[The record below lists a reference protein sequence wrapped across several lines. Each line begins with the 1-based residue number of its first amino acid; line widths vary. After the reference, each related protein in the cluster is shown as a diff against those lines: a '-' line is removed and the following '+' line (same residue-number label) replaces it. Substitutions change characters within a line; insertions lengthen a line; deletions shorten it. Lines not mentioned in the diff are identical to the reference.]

1 MRRALAA
8 SLALLVAGCQPPLT
22 IAFETPKPPPATAA
36 AEGNTTS
43 FNCFEA
49 STPAEHAVCSDAT
62 LAQRDLAM
70 GRAFH
75 TALRNADL
83 FSRDAILA
91 GQSGWSA
98 GLATRCKLG
107 DGTQPGTDAR
117 SCLAEA
123 YREQEAALDA
133 WPKSQTSAA
142 EAAAIAQYVV
152 FKPAM
157 QRDPALCAAIA
168 RDANASLAASGSVDP
183 QLFPGAA
190 ELAGSH
196 GPASAVVSNNRIEV
210 AQQDANVFGG
220 YQRRAGG
227 LGIDGAAVLTS
238 LSLGNLVRTQGS
250 NRGGRFSA
258 FASQTG
264 DYASIDVFSRNGQ
277 VAALVTDPWGFY
289 APATAGEFAHAGVWI
304 LDGAA
309 VTPACLFDVYR
320 TPPDHGGFDALAA
333 FPGWRDQLH
342 RIAASNADEAG
353 VTALRDQSQL
363 RAETDWMLLNAPLVV
378 RAQALSGFPGGGDWN
393 AWLRHRHDQVL
404 DALLAWSQRD
414 PANQA
419 VFATVFQS
427 LRPVAQELVTT
438 YQQTQGLTAEEAKQ
452 AGALAV
458 MEFLYGAAAG
468 VAPGLGGS
476 LSMPKEQPRYGI
488 LATPG

>member
-8 SLALLVAGCQPPLT
+8 SVAVLLAGCQPPLT
-22 IAFETPKPPPATAA
+22 IAFETPKPPPVTAA
-36 AEGNTTS
+36 AEGNATS

-75 TALRNADL
+75 AALREADL
-83 FSRDAILA
+83 FGRDAILA
-91 GQSGWSA
+91 GQSGWAA
-98 GLATRCKLG
+98 GLTSLCKLG
-107 DGTQPGTDAR
+107 DGTQPDAEAR

-123 YREQEAALDA
+123 YGRREVALTT

-152 FKPAM
+152 FKPTM
-157 QRDPALCAAIA
+157 QRDPALCTALG
-168 RDANASLAASGSVDP
+168 RDANASLAAAGSVDP
-183 QLFPGAA
+183 QRFPSAA

-196 GPASAVVSNNRIEV
+196 GPASATVAGHRIEI

-220 YQRRAGG
+220 YQRRASGMA
-227 LGIDGAAVLTS
+227 IDGATVLTS
-238 LSLGNLVRTQGS
+238 LSLGDLVRTQGS
-250 NRGGRFSA
+250 NRGGRFSG

-277 VAALVTDPWGFY
+277 VAALVIDPWGFY
-289 APATAGEFAHAGVWI
+289 APATAGEFAHAGVWM
-304 LDGAA
+304 LNGAA
-309 VTPACLFDVYR
+309 ASPACLFDIYR
-320 TPPDHGGFDALAA
+320 TPPDHGAFDALAT
-333 FPGWRDQLH
+333 FPAWRDQLH
-342 RIAASNADEAG
+342 RIAASNVDEAG

-363 RAETDWMLLNAPLVV
+363 RAETEWMLLNAPLVV

-393 AWLRHRHDQVL
+393 GWLRHRHDQVL

-419 VFATVFQS
+419 AFATVFQNV
-427 LRPVAQELVTT
+427 RPVAQELVTT

-458 MEFLYGAAAG
+458 MEFLYGAASG
-468 VAPGLGGS
+468 ISPGLGSS
-476 LSMPKEQPRYGI
+476 LTVPQEQPRYGI